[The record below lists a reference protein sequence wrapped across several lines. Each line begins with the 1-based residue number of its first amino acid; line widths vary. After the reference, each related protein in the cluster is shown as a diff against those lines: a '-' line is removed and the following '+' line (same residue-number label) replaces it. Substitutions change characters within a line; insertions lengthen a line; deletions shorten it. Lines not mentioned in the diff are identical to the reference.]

1 MNQGQNIKL
10 VQPTHYGIIGSLYIN
25 QDGIFWVFVI
35 QDYITIT
42 VLFYLISK
50 CKITFVFM
58 HYTIWISKNIKNKI
72 GHSEK
77 VWMNT
82 KLQIKLIMLDYIIKI
97 RNHCPWCS
105 VKRHIF

>member
-1 MNQGQNIKL
+1 M

-58 HYTIWISKNIKNKI
+58 HYTIWISKNVKNMI
-72 GHSEK
+72 GHSEM
-77 VWMNT
+77 VLMNT
-82 KLQIKLIMLDYIIKI
+82 KLQLKLIIANKI
-97 RNHCPWCS
+97 DNVRLYN
-105 VKRHIF
+105 KD